1 MSSTNTIVQLP
12 DQRTAQL
19 PRKHYLNEEHTLKS
33 WLLTGDHKRIAILYL
48 ISITFFFF
56 IGGAFASLIR
66 LELLTPA
73 SDLMSPD
80 TYNKVFS
87 MHGIIMVFLFL
98 VPSVP
103 ATLGNFLIPMM
114 IGAKD
119 LAFPKINLLSWYL
132 YWAGGIFVLTAMML
146 GGVDTGWTFTTPLS
160 THYLN
165 THVVTAATGI
175 FLAGFSSILT
185 GLNFIVTIHRMR
197 APGMTWFRLPLFVWG
212 HYATS
217 ILMVLGTPVLAIT
230 LVLVALERT
239 IGIGVFDPTKGG
251 DPLLFQHLFWFY
263 SHPAVYIMILPG
275 MAVISEVIS
284 TFSRKRIFGYT
295 AVAFSSV
302 AIAIFGFFV
311 WEHHMFI
318 MGVSNYSALVFSL
331 LTMLVAVPS
340 AIKIFNWAAT
350 LYKGSI
356 TFETPMLYAFGF
368 LGLFT
373 IGGLTGVFLGS
384 MGMDIHLTET
394 YFIVAHFHFVMVGGM
409 LMAYLAGVHFWWPKM
424 TGRMYPE
431 AVSQLAA
438 VVTFIGFVLTF
449 FPQFIVGYLGM
460 PRRYAAYP
468 PEFQVLN
475 VLSTAGASILGVGY
489 LLPMLYLPWSLKY
502 GKIAGNNPWQATG
515 LEWQVQSPPLT
526 VNFVETPIMD
536 HEAYDYEWLANKTA
550 HEVETVG

>member
-1 MSSTNTIVQLP
+1 MSTIVSLP
-12 DQRTAQL
+12 DQATAKL
-19 PRKHYLNEEHTLKS
+19 PRKSYLNEEYGIKS
-33 WLLTGDHKRIAILYL
+33 WLLTGDHKRIAMLYL
-48 ISITFFFF
+48 MSITFFFV
-56 IGGAFASLIR
+56 IGGMLAGLIR
-66 LELLTPA
+66 LELLTPP
-73 SDLMSPD
+73 SDLMATD

-87 MHGIIMVFLFL
+87 MHGIIMIFLFL

-103 ATLGNFLIPMM
+103 ATIGNFLIPLMV
-114 IGAKD
+114 GAKD

-132 YWAGGIFVLTAMML
+132 YVIGGIIILAAMVL

-165 THVVTAATGI
+165 THVVTAAMGI
-175 FLAGFSSILT
+175 FFAGFSSIFT
-185 GLNFIVTIHRMR
+185 GLNFIVTVHRMR
-197 APGMTWFRLPLFVWG
+197 CPGMTWFRLPLFVWG

-217 ILMVLGTPVLAIT
+217 IIMILGTPVLAIT

-239 IGIGVFDPTKGG
+239 INIGVFDPTKGG

-284 TFSRKRIFGYT
+284 TFSRKRVFGYT

-302 AIAIFGFFV
+302 AIAVFGFLV

-318 MGVSNYSALVFSL
+318 MGVSQYSALVFSL

-340 AIKIFNWAAT
+340 AIKIFNWSMT

-368 LGLFT
+368 IGLFT
-373 IGGLTGVFLGS
+373 IGGLTGIFLATL
-384 MGMDIHLTET
+384 GMDIHLTET

-409 LMAYLAGVHFWWPKM
+409 LMAYLAGIHFWWPKM

-431 AVSQLAA
+431 AISRLAA
-438 VVTFIGFVLTF
+438 IVTFIGFIVTF
-449 FPQFIVGYLGM
+449 FPQFLLGYLGM

-468 PEFQVLN
+468 PDFQVLN
-475 VLSTAGASILGVGY
+475 VFSTAGASILGIGY
-489 LLPMLYLPWSLKY
+489 LLPMLYLPWSLIY

-515 LEWQVQSPPLT
+515 LEWQIQSPPLT
-526 VNFVETPIMD
+526 ENFTEIPIMD
-536 HEAYDYEWLANKTA
+536 HEAYDYEWLANKTQ
-550 HEVETVG
+550 HEVQTVG

>member
-1 MSSTNTIVQLP
+1 MSTIVSLP
-12 DQRTAQL
+12 DQATAKL
-19 PRKHYLNEEHTLKS
+19 PRKSYLNEEYGIKS
-33 WLLTGDHKRIAILYL
+33 WLLTGDHKRIAMLYL
-48 ISITFFFF
+48 MSITFFFV
-56 IGGAFASLIR
+56 IGGMLAGLIR
-66 LELLTPA
+66 LELLTPP
-73 SDLMSPD
+73 SDLMATD

-87 MHGIIMVFLFL
+87 MHGIIMIFLFL

-103 ATLGNFLIPMM
+103 ATIGNFLIPLMV
-114 IGAKD
+114 GAKD

-132 YWAGGIFVLTAMML
+132 YVIGGIIILAAMVL

-165 THVVTAATGI
+165 THVVTAAMGI
-175 FLAGFSSILT
+175 FFAGFSSIFT
-185 GLNFIVTIHRMR
+185 GLNFIVTVHRMR
-197 APGMTWFRLPLFVWG
+197 CPGMTWFRLPLFVWG

-217 ILMVLGTPVLAIT
+217 IIMILGTPVLAIT

-239 IGIGVFDPTKGG
+239 INIGVFDPTKGG

-284 TFSRKRIFGYT
+284 TFSRKRVFGYT

-302 AIAIFGFFV
+302 AIAVFGFLV

-318 MGVSNYSALVFSL
+318 MGVSQYSALVFSL

-340 AIKIFNWAAT
+340 AIKIFNWSMT

-368 LGLFT
+368 IGLFT
-373 IGGLTGVFLGS
+373 IGGLTGIFLATLGT
-384 MGMDIHLTET
+384 DIHLTET

-409 LMAYLAGVHFWWPKM
+409 LMAYLAGIHFWWPKM

-431 AVSQLAA
+431 GISKVSAI
-438 VVTFIGFVLTF
+438 VTFIGFIVTF
-449 FPQFIVGYLGM
+449 FPQFLLGYLGM

-468 PEFQVLN
+468 PDFQVLN
-475 VLSTAGASILGVGY
+475 VFSTAGASILGIGY
-489 LLPMLYLPWSLKY
+489 LLPMLYLPWSLIY

-515 LEWQVQSPPLT
+515 LEWQIQSPPLT
-526 VNFVETPIMD
+526 ENFTEIPVMD
-536 HEAYDYEWLANKTA
+536 HEAYDYEWLANKTQ
-550 HEVETVG
+550 HEVQTVG